1 MAGLTLKGRRT
12 RKLLLES
19 ARVIFGEKG
28 FVGTRVEDISKAAG
42 VSYGTF
48 YTYFKNKEDIF
59 ETLLEMAIG
68 EILEGVKSVW
78 TRENARKGVREVMRV
93 FLKIYGKH
101 SNLMASE
108 RYLSA
113 TNPRFEKIYSEM
125 RGELFEM
132 IKQEIEFSG
141 VHGICR
147 KIDPRIASLA
157 LGSMLEQFAYS
168 WKVEGILLDNDKV
181 LEVLTDLWYSALEYH
196 E

>member
-1 MAGLTLKGRRT
+1 
-12 RKLLLES
+12 
-19 ARVIFGEKG
+19 
-28 FVGTRVEDISKAAG
+28 
-42 VSYGTF
+42 
-48 YTYFKNKEDIF
+48 
-59 ETLLEMAIG
+59 
-68 EILEGVKSVW
+68 
-78 TRENARKGVREVMRV
+78 
-93 FLKIYGKH
+93 
-101 SNLMASE
+101 MASE

-113 TNPRFEKIYSEM
+113 TNPRFEKIYSDM